1 MFYRSLLIFG
11 HNMKFSEGE
20 EVLVKHPSTDRYH
33 KGKIL
38 SMRGERYKVQFETG
52 IEQYVHSTD
61 IKVPV
66 LLNLSYFIYFAFYIF
81 YLVFSFTTFF
91 LSV

>member
-1 MFYRSLLIFG
+1 
-11 HNMKFSEGE
+11 MKFSEGE

>member
-66 LLNLSYFIYFAFYIF
+66 LLNLSYFIYFTFYTF

>member
-66 LLNLSYFIYFAFYIF
+66 LLNLSYFIYFTFYTVI
-81 YLVFSFTTFF
+81 VFSFTTFF

>member
-1 MFYRSLLIFG
+1 MFYRSLLIFR

-66 LLNLSYFIYFAFYIF
+66 LLNLSYFIYFK
-81 YLVFSFTTFF
+81 YLNFLYLFFSFTTFF
-91 LSV
+91 SV